1 MISSSLS
8 LSNLALLVSLSANVL
23 AAPSP
28 SLPFSMNLHRRVPE
42 ARSADEIAARARSRK
57 LNIEAKYGNPSSS
70 RKRSSGENLIV
81 NQDAD
86 SSFFGSVAVG
96 TPAVAYDV
104 ILDTGSA
111 DLWLASSSCTDSAC
125 QRLATFDPSSS
136 STFESSS
143 TAFSITYGSG
153 DAAGTLG
160 QDIVQMAGFSVQNQ
174 VFAVCDTVSADL
186 LTSPVSGLMGLA
198 FQTIASSG
206 AAPLWETL
214 ASSSAWTDQLMA
226 FQLTR
231 YNNVSNAQSLE
242 PGGTFTMGAVNTS
255 LYTGDIDYNDI
266 PDGDATYWLQT
277 ISAITSQGGSI
288 SVPSGSDALA
298 AIDTGTTLIG
308 GPSDAIAAIYANI
321 PNSQAGTGN
330 LEGYYI
336 YPCSTTVNVTMSFG
350 GQSWPISNA
359 DFQAEQLNDETC
371 MGAFFSLSTGDNA
384 PAWIVGDTFLKNV
397 YSVFRYNPPSVG
409 FAQLSETALAMNGVS
424 NAAIPSATVGSA
436 AATVSATSTGS
447 RESNHNSALSL
458 SSSPLLLPI
467 PIIAMSMLFLLI

>member
-1 MISSSLS
+1 
-8 LSNLALLVSLSANVL
+8 
-23 AAPSP
+23 
-28 SLPFSMNLHRRVPE
+28 
-42 ARSADEIAARARSRK
+42 
-57 LNIEAKYGNPSSS
+57 
-70 RKRSSGENLIV
+70 
-81 NQDAD
+81 
-86 SSFFGSVAVG
+86 
-96 TPAVAYDV
+96 
-104 ILDTGSA
+104 
-111 DLWLASSSCTDSAC
+111 
-125 QRLATFDPSSS
+125 
-136 STFESSS
+136 
-143 TAFSITYGSG
+143 
-153 DAAGTLG
+153 
-160 QDIVQMAGFSVQNQ
+160 MAGFSVQNQ
-174 VFAVCDTVSADL
+174 VFAVCDSVSADL
-186 LTSPVSGLMGLA
+186 LTNPVSGLMGLA

-288 SVPSGSDALA
+288 SVASGTDALA

-371 MGAFFSLSTGDNA
+371 MGAFFSLSTGGNA

-397 YSVFRYNPPSVG
+397 YSVFRYNPASVG

-467 PIIAMSMLFLLI
+467 PIIAMSMLYLLI